1 MTIQANP
8 RIPEAV
14 RQVAA
19 DGTQLRYALMELARE
34 LDDVITLGRGDPDL
48 DTPAHIVEA
57 AKTAIRDGL
66 TAPTSVKGMAAL
78 RAAIAGHMRQVS
90 GLPVD
95 ADNVMVTTGGQ
106 EGLFLAI
113 QALIDPGDE
122 ILVPDPRY
130 SSYDDAIKRA
140 GGNMVMVATD
150 RDDAF
155 NLRAEAVE
163 AAITPA
169 TKALLIV
176 TPSNPTAGIVT
187 EDRLRAIA
195 DVAIR
200 HNLIVIVDEIYGKIV
215 YPPWRHF
222 SIGSLPGMAERTI
235 TLDAFSKTYAMTGW
249 RCGYVAAPADV
260 IDAMARIKQVTT
272 GPVATVSQWAGL
284 AAITGPQDCVA
295 DYLDIYIERRKVLL
309 QGLDRM
315 GFAYGEPRGG
325 LFVWA
330 DSSSTGI
337 HAAELS
343 YLLLKEARV
352 LIFPGTA
359 FGELWRDYVRITLL
373 EPIETLREAVRRM
386 LPVLERYRLPPP
398 QTPPHNEGGASS
410 ASDV

>member
-1 MTIQANP
+1 MIDNP
-8 RIPEAV
+8 NIPQAV
-14 RQVAA
+14 RAVAA
-19 DGTQLRYALMELARE
+19 DGTQLRYALMEMARE
-34 LDDVITLGRGDPDL
+34 MEDIITLGRGDPDL
-48 DTPAHIVEA
+48 PTPPHIIEA
-57 AKTAIRDGL
+57 ANRAMRDGL
-66 TAPTSVKGMAAL
+66 TGATHVKGMPSL
-78 RAAIAGHMRQVS
+78 RQAIAEHMRAVN
-90 GLPVD
+90 GLALE

-106 EGLFLAI
+106 EGLFLAV
-113 QALIDPGDE
+113 QAVINPGDE

-140 GGNMVMVATD
+140 GGRMVMVPTE

-155 NLRAEAVE
+155 NLEAEAVE

-195 DVAIR
+195 EVAIR

-222 SIGSLPGMAERTI
+222 SIGALPGMAERVI
-235 TLDAFSKTYAMTGW
+235 TLDAFSKAYAMTGW

-284 AAITGPQDCVA
+284 AALTGPQDCVGE
-295 DYLDIYIERRKVLL
+295 YLDIYIQRRAVLL
-309 QGLDRM
+309 AGLDRM

-343 YLLLKEARV
+343 YLLLKEGRV

-359 FGELWRDYVRITLL
+359 FGEQWRDYVRITML
-373 EPIETLREAVRRM
+373 EPIETLSAAVERM
-386 LPVLERYRLPPP
+386 LPVLERYRI
-398 QTPPHNEGGASS
+398 
-410 ASDV
+410 

>member
-1 MTIQANP
+1 MTTENP
-8 RIPEAV
+8 NIPDEVRAV
-14 RQVAA
+14 AT
-19 DGTQLRYALMELARE
+19 DGTQLRYALMEMARE
-34 LDDVITLGRGDPDL
+34 MGRVDTDPADAVIALGRGDPDL
-48 DTPAHIVEA
+48 DTPPHIVEA
-57 AKTAIRDGL
+57 AKSAIRDGR
-66 TAPTSVKGMAAL
+66 TYPTSVKGMDEL
-78 RAAIAGHMRQVS
+78 RVAIAGHMREVN
-90 GLPVD
+90 GLNVG
-95 ADNVMVTTGGQ
+95 AENVMVTTGGQ

-130 SSYDDAIKRA
+130 TSYDDAIRRA
-140 GGNMVMVATD
+140 GGVMVAVPTN
-150 RDDAF
+150 REEAF
-155 NLRAEAVE
+155 NLEAEAVE
-163 AAITPA
+163 AAISPA
-169 TKALLIV
+169 SKALLIV

-215 YPPWRHF
+215 YEPWRHF

-284 AAITGPQDCVA
+284 AAISGPQDCVA
-295 DYLDIYIERRKVLL
+295 DYLKIYSERRAVLL
-309 QGLDRM
+309 DGLDRM

-330 DSSSTGI
+330 DCSSTGI
-337 HAAELS
+337 HATELS
-343 YLLLKEARV
+343 YLLLKEGRV

-359 FGELWRDYVRITLL
+359 FGEQWREYVRITML
-373 EPIETLREAVRRM
+373 EPIETLKEAVERM
-386 LPVLERYRLPPP
+386 LPVLERYR
-398 QTPPHNEGGASS
+398 A
-410 ASDV
+410 

>member
-1 MTIQANP
+1 MISANP
-8 RIPEAV
+8 KIPETV
-14 RQVAA
+14 RAVAA
-19 DGTQLRYALMELARE
+19 DGTQLRYALMEMAKE
-34 LDDVITLGRGDPDL
+34 MGDVIALGRGDPDL
-48 DTPAHIVEA
+48 PTPPHIVEA
-57 AKTAIRDGL
+57 ANRAMRDGL
-66 TAPTSVKGMAAL
+66 TGETPVAGMPQL
-78 RAAIAGHMRQVS
+78 REAIAAHMRAIN

-106 EGLFLAI
+106 EGLFLAV

-130 SSYDDAIKRA
+130 SSYDDAIRRA
-140 GGNMVMVATD
+140 GGRMVMVPTE
-150 RDDAF
+150 REDAF
-155 NLRAEAVE
+155 NLEAEAVE

-176 TPSNPTAGIVT
+176 TPSNPTAGIVS
-187 EDRLRAIA
+187 EERQRAIA
-195 DVAIR
+195 EVCIR

-215 YPPWRHF
+215 YSPYKHF

-235 TLDAFSKTYAMTGW
+235 TLDAFSKAYAMTGW
-249 RCGYVAAPADV
+249 RCGYVAAPVDV
-260 IDAMARIKQVTT
+260 IEAMARIKQVTT

-284 AAITGPQDCVA
+284 AAMTGPQDCVSE
-295 DYLDIYIERRKVLL
+295 YLAIYTERRRVLL
-309 QGLDRM
+309 DGLDQV

-343 YLLLKEARV
+343 YLLLQEGRV

-359 FGELWRDYVRITLL
+359 FGEKWREYVRITML
-373 EPIETLREAVRRM
+373 EPIDTLREAVSRM
-386 LPVLERYRLPPP
+386 LPVIARYR
-398 QTPPHNEGGASS
+398 
-410 ASDV
+410 V

>member
-1 MTIQANP
+1 MIENP
-8 RIPEAV
+8 NIPEAV
-14 RQVAA
+14 RAVAA
-19 DGTQLRYALMELARE
+19 DGTQLRYALMEMARE
-34 LDDVITLGRGDPDL
+34 MEDIITLGRGDPDL
-48 DTPAHIVEA
+48 PTPPHIVEA
-57 AKTAIRDGL
+57 ANRAMRDGL
-66 TAPTSVKGMAAL
+66 TGATDVKGMLPL
-78 RAAIAGHMRQVS
+78 REAIAEHMRAVNS
-90 GLPVD
+90 LALG

-106 EGLFLAI
+106 EGLFLAV
-113 QALIDPGDE
+113 QAVINPGDE

-140 GGNMVMVATD
+140 GGRMVMVPTTRA
-150 RDDAF
+150 DAF
-155 NLRAEAVE
+155 NLEAEAVE
-163 AAITPA
+163 AAISPA
-169 TKALLIV
+169 SKALLIV

-195 DVAIR
+195 EVAKR
-200 HNLIVIVDEIYGKIV
+200 HNLIVIVDEIYGKVV

-235 TLDAFSKTYAMTGW
+235 TLDAFSKAYAMTGW
-249 RCGYVAAPADV
+249 RCGYAAGPADV

-284 AAITGPQDCVA
+284 AALTGPQDCVGE
-295 DYLDIYIERRKVLL
+295 YLDIYIQRRKVLL
-309 QGLDRM
+309 AGLDRM

-343 YLLLKEARV
+343 YLLLQEGRV

-359 FGELWRDYVRITLL
+359 FGEKWRDYVRITML
-373 EPIETLREAVRRM
+373 EPIETLSAAVERM
-386 LPVLERYRLPPP
+386 LPVLERYRM
-398 QTPPHNEGGASS
+398 
-410 ASDV
+410 

>member
-1 MTIQANP
+1 MINSNP
-8 RIPEAV
+8 NIPEAV
-14 RQVAA
+14 RAVAA
-19 DGTQLRYALMELARE
+19 DGTQLRYALMEMARDM
-34 LDDVITLGRGDPDL
+34 DDIITLGRGDPDL
-48 DTPAHIVEA
+48 PTPQHIIDA
-57 AKTAIRDGL
+57 ANRTMRDGL
-66 TAPTSVKGMAAL
+66 TGATDVRGMPLL
-78 RAAIAGHMRQVS
+78 REAIADHMRAVN
-90 GLPVD
+90 GLPID
-95 ADNVMVTTGGQ
+95 ADNVMATTGGQ
-106 EGLFLAI
+106 EGLFLAV
-113 QALIDPGDE
+113 QAVINPGDE

-140 GGNMVMVATD
+140 GGRMVMVPTD

-155 NLRAEAVE
+155 NLQADAVE

-195 DVAIR
+195 AVAIR
-200 HNLIVIVDEIYGKIV
+200 HNLIIIVDEIYGKVV
-215 YPPWRHF
+215 YPPWQHH

-249 RCGYVAAPADV
+249 RCGYAAAPADV
-260 IDAMARIKQVTT
+260 IEAMARIKQVTT

-284 AAITGPQDCVA
+284 AAITGPQDCVR

-309 QGLDRM
+309 EGLDRM

-325 LFVWA
+325 LFFWA

-343 YLLLKEARV
+343 YLLLKEGRV

-359 FGELWRDYVRITLL
+359 FGEKWREYVRITML
-373 EPIETLREAVRRM
+373 EPVDTLRAAVERM
-386 LPVLERYRLPPP
+386 LPVLERYR
-398 QTPPHNEGGASS
+398 Q
-410 ASDV
+410 